1 MGVQCDAVIKNSPA
15 NAADA
20 RDVALIPGSERS
32 PEGGNG
38 NPLQYSCLGSF
49 MDREA
54 WQATLHGVATSWT
67 QLNTHTYTHIH
78 TEYSLVY
85 TYENL
90 SIYLLMDV
98 CVVSS
103 FGYYKKSYELLDA
116 IFSLLP
122 NLLKEMIVSAPHFTD
137 ETHGASERSS
147 NLSKV
152 TQPVVGA

>member
-1 MGVQCDAVIKNSPA
+1 M
-15 NAADA
+15 
-20 RDVALIPGSERS
+20 
-32 PEGGNG
+32 
-38 NPLQYSCLGSF
+38 
-49 MDREA
+49 
-54 WQATLHGVATSWT
+54 
-67 QLNTHTYTHIH
+67 NTHTHTH
-78 TEYSLVY
+78 TQYSLVY

-103 FGYYKKSYELLDA
+103 FGYYKKSYELLDV
-116 IFSLLP
+116 ILSLLP
-122 NLLKEMIVSAPHFTD
+122 NLLKETIVSAPHFTD